1 MPICTPGTGAAHVES
16 GDYAPTGEPDGTERR
31 RPRRPASS
39 GAEEPAPERGGAA
52 AGALAPRML
61 PKTRLLFAAFKI
73 LFVLT

>member
-39 GAEEPAPERGGAA
+39 GAEEPALEQEARR
-52 AGALAPRML
+52 ALAPRML